1 MCTFE
6 QFGGILGFVLGL
18 GRMKSVYFAIASLI
32 FAAGPSG
39 AAEPFSI
46 NDALNQAVQTNP
58 GVGEASANRR
68 ATESELRQTQS
79 TLLPQV
85 RLEARYG
92 PEKFDQGSSVVSG
105 SALPVTVV
113 GSGPWRNGSQESVV
127 VRQILFDGFAS
138 IHDIWR
144 QSARVNAAAFRV
156 RERTEL
162 IALDAAEAYVDVVRY
177 LRLVALSEQNVATH
191 EKIFSNVNFR
201 FSGGRAG
208 EGDLEQARERVEN
221 ARAAL
226 AEFRKSLDDAR
237 AKYRK
242 VVGLEPFNL
251 RFPGPLGGM
260 PSTRDEALAVAVRFN
275 PTILAAQADA
285 DAAKYAFRV
294 TDGAFVPTFSLE
306 GRATHSDNTYPY
318 LGTTHDDYSGKVV
331 MSWDIFRG
339 GQDVWR
345 RSEMAE
351 RHTETT
357 MRHARLQRDALES
370 IDKAWSARTITAT
383 RVAALSRQLQAD
395 GKTIAAF
402 NKEYELGQRSLIDL
416 LNAQNQHFNAAVS
429 LTSARGVIVFADYQ
443 LLAAMGTLLEYLK
456 APPPV
461 DAAPLDTLPLGV
473 VPYKLPTLRVTLPQT
488 RSEPLRVV
496 DAAEDTSARPQAY
509 AATEPQDQDGFN
521 DRWPRWTFAARML
534 GAPEWLAQK
543 KGSADGPVLYGDN
556 AGQRSMSYAA
566 KGQGTPHW
574 AADGVSK
581 RPKIGLPHRGLRP
594 VARTGAFRGAH
605 PTRAL

>member
-1 MCTFE
+1 
-6 QFGGILGFVLGL
+6 
-18 GRMKSVYFAIASLI
+18 MKSVC
-32 FAAGPSG
+32 FAAAGLFFVTSAAV

-46 NDALNQAVQTNP
+46 NDALKQAALTNP

-68 ATESELRQTQS
+68 ATQSELRQTQS

-92 PEKFDQGSSVVSG
+92 PEKFDQSAAIVSG
-105 SALPVTVV
+105 TAQPIPAQGV
-113 GSGPWRNGSQESVV
+113 GSWRNGSQESVV
-127 VRQILFDGFAS
+127 VRQLLFDGFAS

-177 LRLVALSEQNVATH
+177 MRLVTLGEQNVANH
-191 EKIFSNVNFR
+191 ERIFSNVNSR
-201 FSGGRAG
+201 FQGGRAG

-242 VVGLEPFNL
+242 VVGLEPYNV
-251 RFPGPLGGM
+251 RFPAPLSGLPG
-260 PSTRDEALAVAVRFN
+260 TRDEALAIAIRFN
-275 PTILAAQADA
+275 PTLLAAQSDV
-285 DAAKYAFRV
+285 DAAKHAFRV
-294 TDGAFVPTFSLE
+294 TDGAFVPNISLE
-306 GRATHSDNTYPY
+306 GRATHNDNTYPY
-318 LGTTHDDYSGKVV
+318 LGITHDDYSGKVV

-351 RHTETT
+351 RHTEAT

-383 RVAALSRQLQAD
+383 RVAALTRQLAAD
-395 GKTIAAF
+395 RKTITAF
-402 NKEYELGQRSLIDL
+402 DKEYELGQRSLIDL
-416 LNAQNQHFNAAVS
+416 LNAQNQYFNAAVS

-443 LLAAMGTLLEYLK
+443 MLAAMGTLLEYLK

-461 DAAPLDTLPLGV
+461 DAAPLDSAPLGLL
-473 VPYKLPTLRVTLPQT
+473 PYKFPTIHVTLPQT
-488 RSEPLRVV
+488 GSEPLRVATA
-496 DAAEDTSARPQAY
+496 DATASAPGVRSAY
-509 AATEPQDQDGFN
+509 AATDDSQAGFTN
-521 DRWPRWTFAARML
+521 RWPRWAVAARML
-534 GAPEWLAQK
+534 GASEWFAQK
-543 KGSADGPVLYGDN
+543 SGHKPAPAVALVDPTVSHSA
-556 AGQRSMSYAA
+556 MSYAS
-566 KGQGTPHW
+566 
-574 AADGVSK
+574 ADNGKPSWLLTAFPVE
-581 RPKIGLPHRGLRP
+581 PK
-594 VARTGAFRGAH
+594 
-605 PTRAL
+605 

>member
-1 MCTFE
+1 M
-6 QFGGILGFVLGL
+6 G
-18 GRMKSVYFAIASLI
+18 MKSAYFAIAGFIL
-32 FAAGPSG
+32 AGGPL
-39 AAEPFSI
+39 AAEPYSI
-46 NDALNQAVQTNP
+46 NDALKQAVQTNP

-85 RLEARYG
+85 RIEARYG
-92 PEKFDQGSSVVSG
+92 PEKFDQSAAVASST
-105 SALPVTVV
+105 ALPIPVV
-113 GSGPWRNGSQESVV
+113 GNGAWRNGSQESVV

-177 LRLVALSEQNVATH
+177 LRLVGLGEQNVASH
-191 EKIFSNVNFR
+191 EKIFSNVNTR

-221 ARAAL
+221 ARATL
-226 AEFRKSLDDAR
+226 AELRRSLDEAR

-251 RFPGPLGGM
+251 RFPGPLAGL
-260 PSTRDEALAVAVRFN
+260 PSSRDEALAVTVRFN

-285 DAAKYAFRV
+285 DAAKHAFRV

-306 GRATHSDNTYPY
+306 GRATNNDNTYPY
-318 LGTTHDDYSGKVV
+318 LGVTHVDYSGKVV

-370 IDKAWSARTITAT
+370 IDKAWAARTITAT
-383 RVAALSRQLQAD
+383 RVAALVRQLQAD
-395 GKTIAAF
+395 RKTIAAF
-402 NKEYELGQRSLIDL
+402 DKEYELGQRSLIDL
-416 LNAQNQHFNAAVS
+416 LNAQNQYFNAAVS
-429 LTSARGVIVFADYQ
+429 LTSSRGVIVFADYQ

-461 DAAPLDTLPLGV
+461 DAAPLDVGPGGL
-473 VPYKLPTLRVTLPQT
+473 VPYKFPTVRVTLPQT
-488 RSEPLRVV
+488 GSEPLRVPNAPIGAPV
-496 DAAEDTSARPQAY
+496 VVRAY
-509 AATEPQDQDGFN
+509 AAAEPQDRFK
-521 DRWPRWTFAARML
+521 DRWPRSGVAARMI
-534 GAPEWLAQK
+534 GAMEWFAEKGGRKPE
-543 KGSADGPVLYGDN
+543 GSFADVDPTGP
-556 AGQRSMSYAA
+556 QSTSYAA
-566 KGQGTPHW
+566 PEKGKPFWLLT
-574 AADGVSK
+574 
-581 RPKIGLPHRGLRP
+581 
-594 VARTGAFRGAH
+594 AFAPER
-605 PTRAL
+605 

>member
-1 MCTFE
+1 
-6 QFGGILGFVLGL
+6 
-18 GRMKSVYFAIASLI
+18 MKSAYIAVTGL
-32 FAAGPSG
+32 FLALGPAG
-39 AAEPFSI
+39 AAEFSI
-46 NDALNQAVQTNP
+46 NDALKQAVQTNP

-92 PEKFDQGSSVVSG
+92 PEKFDQSAAVASST
-105 SALPVTVV
+105 AQPIPVQ
-113 GSGPWRNGSQESVV
+113 GNGAWRNGTQASVV

-162 IALDAAEAYVDVVRY
+162 IALDAAEAYVDVTRY
-177 LRLVALSEQNVATH
+177 MRLITLAEQNVATH
-191 EKIFSNVNFR
+191 EKIFSNVNSR
-201 FSGGRAG
+201 FAGGRAG

-226 AEFRKSLDDAR
+226 AEFRRSLDESR

-242 VVGLEPFNL
+242 VVGLEPYNM
-251 RFPGPLGGM
+251 RFPGPLGGL
-260 PSTRDEALAVAVRFN
+260 PGSRDEALAAAIRFN
-275 PTILAAQADA
+275 PTILAAQADR
-285 DAAKYAFRV
+285 DAAKHAFRV

-306 GRATHSDNTYPY
+306 GRATHADNTYPY
-318 LGTTHDDYSGKVV
+318 LGVTHDDYSGKVV

-351 RHTETT
+351 RYTETT
-357 MRHARLQRDALES
+357 ARHARLQRDALES
-370 IDKAWSARTITAT
+370 IDKAWAARTITVT
-383 RVAALSRQLQAD
+383 RIAALTRQLEAD
-395 GKTIAAF
+395 RKTIAAF

-416 LNAQNQHFNAAVS
+416 LNAQNQYFNAAVS
-429 LTSARGVIVFADYQ
+429 LTSSRGVIVFADYQ

-461 DAAPLDTLPLGV
+461 DSAPLDTMGGL
-473 VPYKLPTLRVTLPQT
+473 VPYKLPTLRINLPQSG
-488 RSEPLRVV
+488 SEPLRTEIP
-496 DAAEDTSARPQAY
+496 AAGPAAGVAAY
-509 AATEPQDQDGFN
+509 AAVEPQDGFR
-521 DRWPRWTFAARML
+521 DRWPRWAFAARML
-534 GAPEWLAQK
+534 GAMEWFAQK
-543 KGSADGPVLYGDN
+543 D
-556 AGQRSMSYAA
+556 GQRPGTTFAHVDPTATQTMSFASTEKDKPYWL
-566 KGQGTPHW
+566 QT
-574 AADGVSK
+574 VF
-581 RPKIGLPHRGLRP
+581 P
-594 VARTGAFRGAH
+594 VRQQ
-605 PTRAL
+605 

>member
-1 MCTFE
+1 
-6 QFGGILGFVLGL
+6 
-18 GRMKSVYFAIASLI
+18 
-32 FAAGPSG
+32 
-39 AAEPFSI
+39 
-46 NDALNQAVQTNP
+46 
-58 GVGEASANRR
+58 
-68 ATESELRQTQS
+68 
-79 TLLPQV
+79 V
-85 RLEARYG
+85 RIEARYG
-92 PEKFDQGSSVVSG
+92 PEKFDQSNAVTSS
-105 SALPVTVV
+105 SALPVPIV
-113 GSGPWRNGSQESVV
+113 GNTAWRNGSQESVV

-177 LRLVALSEQNVATH
+177 LRLVGLGEQNVAAH
-191 EKIFSNVNFR
+191 EKIFSNVNSR

-221 ARAAL
+221 ARATL

-242 VVGLEPFNL
+242 VVGLEPVNL
-251 RFPGPLGGM
+251 RFPGPLAGL
-260 PSTRDEALAVAVRFN
+260 PSTRDEALAVTVRFN

-285 DAAKYAFRV
+285 DAAKHAFRV

-306 GRATHSDNTYPY
+306 GRATHNDNTYPY
-318 LGTTHDDYSGKVV
+318 LGVTHDDYSGKVV

-339 GQDVWR
+339 GQDAWR

-395 GKTIAAF
+395 RKTIAAF
-402 NKEYELGQRSLIDL
+402 QKEYELGQRSLIDL
-416 LNAQNQHFNAAVS
+416 LNAENQYFNAAVS
-429 LTSARGVIVFADYQ
+429 LTSSRGVIVFADYQ

-461 DAAPLDTLPLGV
+461 DAAPLDTLGGL
-473 VPYKLPTLRVTLPQT
+473 VPYKLPTIHVTLPET
-488 RSEPLRVV
+488 GSEPLRVSNAAI
-496 DAAEDTSARPQAY
+496 DASAGASAY
-509 AATEPQDQDGFN
+509 AAVEPQHPFR
-521 DRWPRWTFAARML
+521 DRWPRGAFAARML
-534 GAPEWLAQK
+534 GASEWFAQETGRGPES
-543 KGSADGPVLYGDN
+543 SAVQVDPTV
-556 AGQRSMSYAA
+556 QRSMSYASTE
-566 KGQGTPHW
+566 KGKPFWLLT
-574 AADGVSK
+574 
-581 RPKIGLPHRGLRP
+581 
-594 VARTGAFRGAH
+594 AF
-605 PTRAL
+605 PLDQK

>member
-1 MCTFE
+1 
-6 QFGGILGFVLGL
+6 
-18 GRMKSVYFAIASLI
+18 MKSVLLAIAALVL
-32 FAAGPSG
+32 ALGPVRAS
-39 AAEPFSI
+39 EVFSI
-46 NDALNQAVQTNP
+46 NDALKQAAHTNP

-85 RLEARYG
+85 RIEARYG
-92 PEKFDQGSSVVSG
+92 PEKFDQSNPVTSS
-105 SALPVTVV
+105 SALPVPIV
-113 GSGPWRNGSQESVV
+113 GNGAWRNGSQESVV
-127 VRQILFDGFAS
+127 VRQLLFDGFAS

-177 LRLVALSEQNVATH
+177 LRLISLAEQNVATH
-191 EKIFSNVNFR
+191 EKIFSNVNSR

-221 ARAAL
+221 ARATL

-251 RFPGPLGGM
+251 RFPGPLGGL
-260 PSTRDEALAVAVRFN
+260 PSTKDEALAVAVRFN
-275 PTILAAQADA
+275 PTIQAAQADA
-285 DAAKYAFRV
+285 DAAKHAFRV
-294 TDGAFVPTFSLE
+294 TDGAFVPTFALE

-318 LGTTHDDYSGKVV
+318 LGATHDDYSGKVV

-339 GQDVWR
+339 GQDAWR

-351 RHTETT
+351 RYTETT

-383 RVAALSRQLQAD
+383 RVAALTRQLQAD
-395 GKTIAAF
+395 RKTIGAF
-402 NKEYELGQRSLIDL
+402 EKEYELGQRSLIDL
-416 LNAQNQHFNAAVS
+416 LNAQNQYFNAAVS
-429 LTSARGVIVFADYQ
+429 LTSSRGVIVFADYQ

-461 DAAPLDTLPLGV
+461 DAAPLDTLGGLGL
-473 VPYKLPTLRVTLPQT
+473 VPYKLPTFRLTVPQT
-488 RSEPLRVV
+488 GSEPLRVE
-496 DAAEDTSARPQAY
+496 DAPIGASSGVNAY
-509 AATEPQDQDGFN
+509 AAAEPQDGFK
-521 DRWPRWTFAARML
+521 DRWPRWAFAARML
-534 GAPEWLAQK
+534 GAMEWFAEKGGHRIGAPLPTLAHVDPTA
-543 KGSADGPVLYGDN
+543 S
-556 AGQRSMSYAA
+556 RSMSYASTEQDKPFWLLTA
-566 KGQGTPHW
+566 FPAGQ
-574 AADGVSK
+574 K
-581 RPKIGLPHRGLRP
+581 
-594 VARTGAFRGAH
+594 
-605 PTRAL
+605 